1 MKFLVQGM
9 TCEVCRGRVEKTV
22 AALVGAKNVEVNLL
36 TKTMTL
42 DIEGNLTE
50 EDIIK
55 AVQDI
60 GYNARLA
67 NSMTLESLQKERQD
81 ELNLMKKRLII
92 SFAFLIPLMIIA
104 MTPLLSEFQ
113 KGFIEL
119 FLTLP
124 IIYINKAYFLS
135 GFKALFSKAPN
146 MDSLVALGSGAA
158 FLYSIYL
165 LLQDFSATELY
176 FDGAAM
182 IVSLITFG
190 KFLEARAKAKS
201 TGALEEIAALT
212 PKVAKIFIDNNIIE
226 RKIEDLKLGDII
238 VIAPKERVPADS
250 VIIEGES
257 LVDESFLTGESAPVP
272 KRAGFEIKAGSLN
285 GNGALKARVTNT
297 AEDSSLTRILNL
309 ITEASA
315 SKPKIAK
322 ITDKVSSIFVPT
334 IIAIALLVFVA
345 WLAAGSGADFALNM
359 AISVLVISCPC
370 ALGLATPV
378 AVMAGIGRGA
388 KSAMLI
394 KNSEVLE
401 TAAKTNIALFD
412 KTGTLTSGKP
422 QVVDFIKTDSKTLES
437 DLIAKAAALE
447 TVTEHPLALAVREY
461 AKSQNILPADAKN
474 VEAVFGRGV
483 KGSIEDREIL
493 FGSENFMIS
502 QKIDVAKFHGE
513 ITRITKF
520 GGTPLLL
527 AENGIIAGIFHIE
540 DTLKS
545 SSKKTVEM
553 LKKLNITP
561 IILTGDNQH
570 TAEALARNLDIEQA
584 IGQMLP
590 DDKEKEVKRLQ
601 KANNV
606 VLMTGDG
613 VNDGPALS
621 AADVSVALASGTEI
635 AAESADVIFIKND
648 LTNLI
653 NLITLSRAT
662 IKTIKQ
668 NLFWAF
674 FYNILAIPVAAGLF
688 YASFG
693 LKLSP
698 MLAAAAMSCSSLFVV
713 TNSLRLMRL
722 NLLPPEKSEENN
734 KTPATITASDIK
746 QDINQNFEE
755 ESVMETTLN
764 VKGMMCEHCKAHVT
778 KALSGIDGVNSVEV
792 NLDAGTA
799 KVKASKEISNDV
811 FKKTI
816 EDAGYELV

>member
-1 MKFLVQGM
+1 MKFLVHGM
-9 TCEVCRGRVEKTV
+9 SCEVCRRRVEKAV
-22 AALVGAKNVEVNLL
+22 AGLSGANNVAVNLL

-42 DIEGNLTE
+42 DIEGDLTPS
-50 EDIIK
+50 DIIK
-55 AVQDI
+55 AVEDI
-60 GYNARLA
+60 GYSAKLA
-67 NSMTLESLQKERQD
+67 NSHTLESLQKERRD
-81 ELNLMKKRLII
+81 ELNTMKKRLMI
-92 SFAFLIPLMIIA
+92 SFAFLIPLMIIS
-104 MTPLLSEFQ
+104 MTPLLSDFP
-113 KGFIEL
+113 KGFAAL

-124 IIYINKAYFLS
+124 IIYANKSYFQS

-146 MDSLVALGSGAA
+146 MDSLVALGSGTA

-165 LLQDFSATELY
+165 LLQDFYSRELY

-212 PKVAKIFIDNNIIE
+212 PKVAKIFDNNIITE

-250 VIIEGES
+250 VIVEGES
-257 LVDESFLTGESAPVP
+257 LVDESFLTGEATPVP
-272 KRAGFEIKAGSLN
+272 KKAGFDIKAGSLN
-285 GNGALKARVTNT
+285 GNGALKAKVTNT
-297 AEDSSLTRILNL
+297 AEDSSLTQILNL
-309 ITEASA
+309 ITAAST

-322 ITDKVSSIFVPT
+322 ITDKVSAIFVPT
-334 IIAIALLVFVA
+334 IIATALIVFFA
-345 WLAAGSGADFALNM
+345 WYLTGESADFALNM

-388 KSAMLI
+388 KSSMLI

-422 QVVDFIKTDSKTLES
+422 KVIDFIKSDEKTLES

-461 AKSQNILPADAKN
+461 AKKQNIPPASAKN

-483 KGSIEDREIL
+483 KGNINDKEIL

-502 QKIDVAKFHGE
+502 QRVDVSKFHGE

-520 GGTPLLL
+520 GGTPLIL
-527 AENGIIAGIFHIE
+527 AENGDILGIFHIE

-545 SSKKTVEM
+545 SSKETVEM

-561 IILTGDNQH
+561 IILTGDNQR
-570 TAEALARNLDIEQA
+570 TAEALARNLDIDQA
-584 IGQMLP
+584 IGSMMP
-590 DDKEKEVKRLQ
+590 SDKEKEVKRLQ

-621 AADVSVALASGTEI
+621 AADVSVALASGAEI
-635 AAESADVIFIKND
+635 AAESSDVIFIKND

-653 NLITLSRAT
+653 KLINLSRAT

-674 FYNILAIPVAAGLF
+674 FYNVLSIPIAAGLF
-688 YASFG
+688 YNSFG

-713 TNSLRLMRL
+713 TNSLRLMGL
-722 NLLPPEKSEENN
+722 KLLKSE
-734 KTPATITASDIK
+734 D
-746 QDINQNFEE
+746 
-755 ESVMETTLN
+755 
-764 VKGMMCEHCKAHVT
+764 
-778 KALSGIDGVNSVEV
+778 
-792 NLDAGTA
+792 
-799 KVKASKEISNDV
+799 
-811 FKKTI
+811 
-816 EDAGYELV
+816 